1 MTSFSGWLEQIG
13 LAHHGPVLTEN
24 GIDFDVVPS
33 LTEDDLRSVGLNLG
47 DRRRLLQATARLG
60 EQAGAPHTDPA
71 GAAHTASKPIDIA
84 PGEHRCH
91 KKRGPRGPRKSEERR
106 EEVPPA
112 EWRDSA
118 KEITGSGLHKCI
130 KMFSQSVDRFVGT
143 VRKLLQVGNQMA

>member
-71 GAAHTASKPIDIA
+71 GAAQQRADEFWSIVA
-84 PGEHRCH
+84 MLLF
-91 KKRGPRGPRKSEERR
+91 SE
-106 EEVPPA
+106 V
-112 EWRDSA
+112 
-118 KEITGSGLHKCI
+118 T
-130 KMFSQSVDRFVGT
+130 
-143 VRKLLQVGNQMA
+143 KLAMWS